1 MALGRVVYHTES
13 RANRINENKTITYP
27 TFADRSGDPNARAQ
41 QLQRRDR
48 EQTDQGPRRSRVVRS
63 NVLRARIVEATGLQG
78 VAAIRQ
84 RPLRRT
90 SGECQRKPVFFSLFK
105 ISRHGVI

>member
-1 MALGRVVYHTES
+1 MTYVTAIAVLALGRVVNHTES
-13 RANRINENKTITYP
+13 RANRINGNKTIT

-63 NVLRARIVEATGLQG
+63 NVLRTRIVEATGLQG
-78 VAAIRQ
+78 VVAIRQ

-90 SGECQRKPVFFSLFK
+90 SGECR
-105 ISRHGVI
+105 